1 MKYGEFPVY
10 YPQVLA
16 RETFAAEAEWT
27 KPEQNKYKGLIY
39 CRVRAP
45 EQLRRPLLP
54 YRTPDG
60 RLVFPLCRRCA
71 DERNQLQ
78 DCTHDSDR
86 DRTWAEAF
94 THFELNK
101 ALSLGYVVTE
111 VYEVHHWRHWAHQ
124 GGIGIDAPLF
134 AGYINAFIKMKLEA
148 SGWPEQCKTEEEK
161 QRFLEQCR
169 LQDGVEL
176 DPAELDK
183 GPNPALRQ
191 IAVYIYFKRFSS
203 LIYIHS
209 TWNQENNFR
218 KLC

>member
-1 MKYGEFPVY
+1 MR
-10 YPQVLA
+10 YPEVFA
-16 RETFAAEAEWT
+16 RETFAGQREWT
-27 KPEQNKYKGLIY
+27 KPDDNRYKGLIY

-45 EQLRRPLLP
+45 ENLRRPLLS

-71 DERNQLQ
+71 DEHNQLQ
-78 DCTHDSDR
+78 PCSHTSDS

-111 VYEVHHWRHWAHQ
+111 VYEVHHWRYWARQ
-124 GGIGIDAPLF
+124 GGFGLEAPLF

-148 SGWPEQCKTEEEK
+148 SGWPEQCKSAEDK
-161 QRFLEQCR
+161 QRFLAQCR
-169 LQDGVEL
+169 EQDGIEL

-183 GPNPALRQ
+183 GLNPALRQ
-191 IAVYIYFKRFSS
+191 IAV
-203 LIYIHS
+203 H
-209 TWNQENNFR
+209 
-218 KLC
+218 